1 MSRCWLDLAD
11 SRNGTS
17 EEAGFVNILKT
28 NAIATA
34 LLTAASSFALAEVP
48 HENTIPVSVE
58 NFARAESDL
67 YMSRTVQDGG
77 FGKFVHNR
85 TPTEI
90 DKQAV
95 IRMNRDTL
103 YSAAVFDLDAGPV
116 TITLP
121 NAGKRFMSM
130 QVISG
135 DHYVP
140 LVVYGP
146 KPVTLTRD
154 TVGTRYMMAA
164 VRTLVD
170 PSDPQDLAEVHNLQD
185 GITVSQKD
193 VGTFEV
199 PPWDEAEQKTIR
211 DALLVLASATEG
223 FRHAF
228 GAKGRV
234 DPIRHLIAT
243 AAGWGG
249 NPDRDATYL
258 SFTPAQNDGTT
269 VYKLKVRNVPV
280 SAFWSV
286 SVYNSE
292 GYFEK
297 NPYDAYSLNGITA
310 KKDPDGTVTVQF
322 GDCDGRI
329 PNCLPTMPGWNYT
342 VRLYRPRAEILD
354 GQWKFP
360 EAQAIEFTS
369 RALQ

>member
-1 MSRCWLDLAD
+1 
-11 SRNGTS
+11 
-17 EEAGFVNILKT
+17 V
-28 NAIATA
+28 
-34 LLTAASSFALAEVP
+34 LLMAASSVGLAQTPSES
-48 HENTIPVSVE
+48 TIPVSVE
-58 NFARAESDL
+58 SFPRAESNL
-67 YMSRTVQDGG
+67 YMSRTVNEGG

-85 TPTEI
+85 TLTEI
-90 DKQAV
+90 DKQTV
-95 IRMNRDTL
+95 VRMNRDTL
-103 YSAAVFDLDAGPV
+103 YSAAVFDLDASPV

-130 QVISG
+130 QVISE

-140 LVVYGP
+140 LVAYGP
-146 KPVTLTRD
+146 KPITLTREM
-154 TVGTRYMMAA
+154 VGARYAMIA
-164 VRTLVD
+164 VRTLVN
-170 PSDPQDLAEVHNLQD
+170 PSDPQDLAAVHNLQD
-185 GITVSQKD
+185 GIAVRQKD

-223 FRHAF
+223 FSHAF

-249 NPDRDATYL
+249 NPDRDATHL

-297 NPYDAYSLNGITA
+297 NPYDAYSLNDITA
-310 KKDPDGTVTVQF
+310 NKDPDGSVTVQF

-329 PNCLPTMPGWNYT
+329 PNCLPTMRGWNYT